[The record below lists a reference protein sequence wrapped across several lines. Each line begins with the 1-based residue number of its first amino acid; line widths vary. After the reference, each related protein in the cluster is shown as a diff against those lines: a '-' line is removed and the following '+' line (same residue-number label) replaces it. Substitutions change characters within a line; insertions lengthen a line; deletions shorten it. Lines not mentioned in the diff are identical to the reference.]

1 MIGQALYAATAAA
14 SITSDLDTSSNK
26 IDMSRL
32 HLSIILF
39 SRLLQGYVVRSLS
52 LSLSLSLS
60 RSLAQSSERQVFM
73 PFATVVLTVI
83 VLVYC

>member
-52 LSLSLSLS
+52 LSLS

>member
-52 LSLSLSLS
+52 LSLSLSLAHS
-60 RSLAQSSERQVFM
+60 LTHLSDKCLCRSL
-73 PFATVVLTVI
+73 L
-83 VLVYC
+83 LC